1 MREGRAGMISG
12 HNTDLLHD
20 GVVYHVQTE
29 DKGRSNPVIES
40 FIYVGGQVVV
50 SKRESY
56 ADLLEEN
63 LGDHEIA
70 ERMDRQH
77 RVLMAA
83 IKSGRFDEQFKALLD
98 SGEVLVAGDEPTAE
112 EQISAVVDAIG
123 EEVAPRKKVTDSAI
137 DRMKNRAFEHAK
149 PLDEVVLAYLKA
161 EKEREHLILAIREN
175 GTVESGAT
183 ASVALRATSSTTGE
197 AIEGAQ
203 VTAKLIS
210 TLQEPQVVGDG
221 TTGDDGEL
229 LLEISIPDLQAGS
242 AALIISASSPIG
254 NAEIKHLL

>member
-1 MREGRAGMISG
+1 MISG
-12 HNTDLLHD
+12 HNTDLLHN

-56 ADLLEEN
+56 TDLLSAN
-63 LGDHEIA
+63 LGDREIA

-98 SGEVLVAGDEPTAE
+98 SGEVLVSSGEPSAE
-112 EQISAVVDAIG
+112 EQISAVVAAIE
-123 EEVAPRKKVTDSAI
+123 EEVEPRQSVTDSAI
-137 DRMKNRAFEHAK
+137 ERMKVKAFEHHK

-161 EKEREHLILAIREN
+161 EKAREHLVLSVREN
-175 GTVESGAT
+175 GKVELGASAT
-183 ASVALRATSSTTGE
+183 LALRASSSSTGE
-197 AIEGAQ
+197 AVHGVK
-203 VTAKLIS
+203 VTVKLIS
-210 TLQEPQVVGDG
+210 TLKEPQVLSEG

-229 LLEISIPDLQAGS
+229 LLEVDVPDLQAGS
-242 AALIISASSPIG
+242 AALIVSASSAIG
-254 NAEIKHLL
+254 SAEIKHLL